1 MPDRGEPALRRL
13 VAIGVVLVGAVGA
26 AFSLGA
32 GGGPPTYRVDAIF
45 DNAASLVPGNLVKIA
60 GAPVGE
66 VTDIRLTRDRRARVQ
81 MEIEEGFA
89 PFRSDARCVI
99 APESLFIGEKYV
111 QCRPGTPQGRELSGR
126 NGQPPTV
133 PLARNSSTVDLDLVL
148 STLRLPVRQRLSIL
162 FSELGAGL
170 AGRPKELGQAVRRA
184 NPALQA
190 ANRVQRI
197 LDGDRSSL
205 ARLVQRSDEV
215 VGELA
220 ARRQDVQGFIQHAG
234 RVTAATAARRDDL
247 QKAVRR
253 LPPLLDQLK
262 PSAERLAAFSRE
274 ATPALHDLRLAAPTV
289 RTLLHD
295 VKPLSGAGRPA
306 LAALEK
312 TARVGRHA
320 VRPARPQVRRLRAAS
335 RLLPR
340 TVSIVDRLAASLRSS
355 GAIEALQSFIYYTA
369 LSTSRFDRISHIVPA
384 YVIFNDCLAW
394 ARTPT
399 PGCDAHFGGRA
410 VSAAAPRKRSRSG
423 KPRRVAPRRP
433 GPGTPASPAPAAPA
447 PSQQQPQPGGGRP
460 VPNLPLPKLPQLPR
474 GGGTDVPLLDYLL
487 GS

>member
-66 VTDIRLTRDRRARVQ
+66 VTDIRLTPDRRARVQ

-111 QCRPGTPQGRELSGR
+111 QCRPGTPQGHELSSRDGH
-126 NGQPPTV
+126 PPTV
-133 PLARNSSTVDLDLVL
+133 PLGRNSSTVDLDLVL

-184 NPALQA
+184 NPSLQA
-190 ANRVQRI
+190 ANRVERI
-197 LDGDRSSL
+197 LDQDRSSL
-205 ARLVQRSDEV
+205 ARLVQRSDQV

-220 ARRQDVQGFIQHAG
+220 SRRQSVQGFIQRPG
-234 RVTAATAARRDDL
+234 QVTAATAARRDDL
-247 QKAVRR
+247 QEAVRR
-253 LPPLLDQLK
+253 LPPLLDQLQ
-262 PSAERLAAFSRE
+262 PTAERLAALSRQ

-289 RTLLHD
+289 STLLRD
-295 VKPLSGAGRPA
+295 VKPLSDAGRPA

-312 TARVGRHA
+312 TARVGRRA

-340 TVSIVDRLAASLRSS
+340 TVSIVDRLGASLRSS
-355 GAIEALQSFIYYTA
+355 GAVEALQTFIYYTA

-384 YVIFNDCLAW
+384 YGIFNGCLVW
-394 ARTPT
+394 SRTPT
-399 PGCDAHFGGRA
+399 PGCDAHFGGKS
-410 VSAAAPRKRSRSG
+410 VAAAPRKRPRG
-423 KPRRVAPRRP
+423 ARPRRAAPRHPAPERP
-433 GPGTPASPAPAAPA
+433 PAPGGAPPAAPG
-447 PSQQQPQPGGGRP
+447 PQQQQ
-460 VPNLPLPKLPQLPR
+460 
-474 GGGTDVPLLDYLL
+474 
-487 GS
+487 